1 MATNPLTAT
10 VIGGNAVVPQ
20 PATSNAPAAGP
31 LAAPGQSV
39 ASALP
44 SHFPVALNPEQQQ
57 QVQQNLSEVDFL
69 TMPTREVV
77 TLGADI
83 ETALHRTLDGFLARI
98 DQGSD
103 PKIFK
108 LIASLKDAVDKEDLP
123 ALARKITHPEPS
135 LLSRIGGLFSKA
147 AAAKALAAVWE
158 ETRRLAQGKTK
169 TLVDVVQKMDVELRQ
184 EQQKLDGEIR
194 ALEQLKDAY
203 RGRYSD
209 FAVVVAFL
217 SVFLVRSRELVAQ
230 AEHDAQPGNPQD
242 SVRISELKDKLQA
255 LESRALA
262 LEGTLSRLPADQ
274 LVIRQLQNAAIAT
287 LQETTTTASSRFASI
302 KMTLLTL
309 HGALVTQSVQQ
320 LADHGAALDQNLAG
334 VRSVLMKDVVT
345 KAANAPGDNRLA
357 QAQQLQAIV
366 ADTAQLVGVVEQA
379 RADNQQKFAQAREM
393 FAQARQDML
402 AVGQQLRPDQPLK
415 Y

>member
-1 MATNPLTAT
+1 
-10 VIGGNAVVPQ
+10 
-20 PATSNAPAAGP
+20 
-31 LAAPGQSV
+31 
-39 ASALP
+39 
-44 SHFPVALNPEQQQ
+44 
-57 QVQQNLSEVDFL
+57 
-69 TMPTREVV
+69 
-77 TLGADI
+77 
-83 ETALHRTLDGFLARI
+83 
-98 DQGSD
+98 
-103 PKIFK
+103 
-108 LIASLKDAVDKEDLP
+108 
-123 ALARKITHPEPS
+123 
-135 LLSRIGGLFSKA
+135 
-147 AAAKALAAVWE
+147 
-158 ETRRLAQGKTK
+158 
-169 TLVDVVQKMDVELRQ
+169 MDVELRQ
-184 EQQKLDGEIR
+184 EQHKLDGEIR

-203 RGRYSD
+203 RDRYSD

-217 SVFLVRSRELVAQ
+217 SVFLSQSRDLVAQ
-230 AEHDAQPGNPQD
+230 AEQQAQPGNPQD
-242 SVRISELKDKLQA
+242 TVRLTELKDKLQA
-255 LESRALA
+255 LESRSLA

-320 LADHGAALDQNLAG
+320 LADQGAALDQNLAG

-345 KAANAPGDNRLA
+345 KAANAPGDNRVA

-379 RADNQQKFAQAREM
+379 RADNQQKFAQARDM

-402 AVGQQLRPDQPLK
+402 AVGQQLRPDQALK

>member
-1 MATNPLTAT
+1 MATPSLTPT
-10 VIGGNAVVPQ
+10 VIGGNQGQPPQ
-20 PATSNAPAAGP
+20 PAAPVATALVAPA
-31 LAAPGQSV
+31 GQGG
-39 ASALP
+39 AWTLP
-44 SHFPVALNPEQQQ
+44 AHFPITLDAGQQQ
-57 QVQQNLSEVDFL
+57 QVQQSLSQVDFVS
-69 TMPTREVV
+69 MPTRDVV
-77 TLGADI
+77 TLGGDI
-83 ETALHRTLDGFLARI
+83 EMALHRTLDGFLARI

-103 PKIFK
+103 PRIFK
-108 LIASLKDAVDKEDLP
+108 LIANLKDAVDKEDLP
-123 ALARKITHPEPS
+123 ALAHKILHPEPS
-135 LLSRIGGLFSKA
+135 LMSRIGSLFNKQ

-158 ETRRLAQGKTK
+158 ETRRLALGKTK

-203 RGRYSD
+203 RDRYSD

-217 SVFLVRSRELVAQ
+217 SVFLSQSRERVAQ
-230 AEHDAQPGNPQD
+230 AESTAQPGNPQD
-242 SVRISELKDKLQA
+242 TARLTELKDKLQA

-379 RADNQQKFAQAREM
+379 RADNQQKFAQARDM

>member
-1 MATNPLTAT
+1 M
-10 VIGGNAVVPQ
+10 
-20 PATSNAPAAGP
+20 
-31 LAAPGQSV
+31 
-39 ASALP
+39 
-44 SHFPVALNPEQQQ
+44 
-57 QVQQNLSEVDFL
+57 
-69 TMPTREVV
+69 
-77 TLGADI
+77 
-83 ETALHRTLDGFLARI
+83 
-98 DQGSD
+98 
-103 PKIFK
+103 
-108 LIASLKDAVDKEDLP
+108 DA
-123 ALARKITHPEPS
+123 
-135 LLSRIGGLFSKA
+135 
-147 AAAKALAAVWE
+147 
-158 ETRRLAQGKTK
+158 
-169 TLVDVVQKMDVELRQ
+169 ELRQ
-184 EQQKLDGEIR
+184 EQHKLDTEIR
-194 ALEQLKDAY
+194 ALEQLKDSY
-203 RGRYSD
+203 RDRYSD
-209 FAVVVAFL
+209 FVVVVAFL
-217 SVFLVRSRELVAQ
+217 SLFLARAREQVAQ
-230 AEHDAQPGNPQD
+230 AEQNAQPGNPQD
-242 SVRISELKDKLQA
+242 TAHVTELKDKLQA

-320 LADHGAALDQNLAG
+320 LADQGAALDQNLAG
-334 VRSVLMKDVVT
+334 VRSALMKDVVT

-402 AVGQQLRPDQPLK
+402 AVGQQLRPDQALK

>member
-1 MATNPLTAT
+1 MATPSLTPT
-10 VIGGNAVVPQ
+10 VIGGAAGLPQ
-20 PATSNAPAAGP
+20 PAIPEATAAGGD
-31 LAAPGQSV
+31 LVRQGAAW
-39 ASALP
+39 ALP
-44 SHFPVALNPEQQQ
+44 AHFPATLDAAQQQ
-57 QVQQNLSEVDFL
+57 QVQQSLAQVDFL
-69 TMPTREVV
+69 SIPTREVV

-83 ETALHRTLDGFLARI
+83 EMALHRTLDGFLARI

-103 PKIFK
+103 PVIFK

-123 ALARKITHPEPS
+123 ALAHKILHPEPS
-135 LLSRIGGLFSKA
+135 LLSRIGGMFSKE

-158 ETRRLAQGKTK
+158 ETRRIALGKTK
-169 TLVDVVQKMDVELRQ
+169 TLVDVVQKMDGELRR

-194 ALEQLKDAY
+194 ALEQLKEAY
-203 RGRYSD
+203 RDRYSE

-217 SVFLVRSRELVAQ
+217 SVFLARSRELVAQ
-230 AEHDAQPGNPQD
+230 AEQQAQPGNHQD
-242 SVRISELKDKLQA
+242 AARLGELKDKLQA
-255 LESRALA
+255 LESRSLA

-345 KAANAPGDNRLA
+345 QAANAPGDNRLA

-393 FAQARQDML
+393 FAKARQDML
-402 AVGQQLRPDQPLK
+402 AVGQQLRPDQALK

>member
-1 MATNPLTAT
+1 MTRNPLTAT
-10 VIGGNAVVPQ
+10 VIGGNAVVTQ
-20 PATSNAPAAGP
+20 PPAQEA
-31 LAAPGQSV
+31 LSVAAVSAAPV
-39 ASALP
+39 ALP
-44 SHFPVALNPEQQQ
+44 AHFPVTLHADQQQ
-57 QVQQNLSEVDFL
+57 LVQQNLSQVDFL
-69 TMPTREVV
+69 TLPTREVV
-77 TLGADI
+77 TLGGDV
-83 ETALHRTLDGFLARI
+83 ETALHRTLDGFLSRI
-98 DQGSD
+98 DQGND

-108 LIASLKDAVDKEDLP
+108 LIASLKEAVDKEDLP
-123 ALARKITHPEPS
+123 ALAQRILNPEPT
-135 LLSRIGGLFSKA
+135 LLSRIGGLFNKA

-158 ETRRLAQGKTK
+158 ETRRIALGKTK
-169 TLVDVVQKMDVELRQ
+169 TLVDVVQKMDGELRQ
-184 EQQKLDGEIR
+184 EQHKLDTEIR
-194 ALEQLKDAY
+194 ALEQLKDSY
-203 RGRYSD
+203 RDRYSD
-209 FAVVVAFL
+209 FVVVVAFL
-217 SVFLVRSRELVAQ
+217 SLFLSRAREQVAQ
-230 AEHDAQPGNPQD
+230 AEQNAQPGNPQD
-242 SVRISELKDKLQA
+242 TAHVTELKDKLQA

-320 LADHGAALDQNLAG
+320 LADQGAALDQNLAG
-334 VRSVLMKDVVT
+334 VRSALMKDVVT

-402 AVGQQLRPDQPLK
+402 AVGQQLRPDQALK

>member
-1 MATNPLTAT
+1 MTPPSPRTVT
-10 VIGGNAVVPQ
+10 VIGGSPLVPQ
-20 PATSNAPAAGP
+20 PAVLDAVVAQPAV
-31 LAAPGQSV
+31 LAV
-39 ASALP
+39 AALP
-44 SHFPVALNPEQQQ
+44 AHFPVTLREDQMQLA
-57 QVQQNLSEVDFL
+57 QQNLAQVDFL
-69 TMPTREVV
+69 TLPTREIV
-77 TLGADI
+77 TLGGDV
-83 ETALHRTLDGFLARI
+83 ETALHRTLDGFLSRI
-98 DQGSD
+98 EQGNN
-103 PKIFK
+103 PQIFK
-108 LIASLKDAVDKEDLP
+108 LIANLKEAVDKEDLP
-123 ALARKITHPEPS
+123 ALAQRILNPEPT
-135 LLSRIGGLFSKA
+135 LLSRIGSLFNKA
-147 AAAKALAAVWE
+147 AAAKALAEVWE
-158 ETRRLAQGKTK
+158 ETRRIALGKTK
-169 TLVDVVQKMDVELRQ
+169 TLVDVVQKMDSELRQ
-184 EQQKLDGEIR
+184 EQHKLDTEIR
-194 ALEQLKDAY
+194 ALEQLKESY
-203 RGRYSD
+203 RDRYSD
-209 FAVVVAFL
+209 FVVVVAFL
-217 SVFLVRSRELVAQ
+217 SLLLARAREQVAQ
-230 AEHDAQPGNPQD
+230 AEQSAQPGNPQD
-242 SVRISELKDKLQA
+242 TAHVTELKDKLQA

-320 LADHGAALDQNLAG
+320 LADQGAALDQNLAG
-334 VRSVLMKDVVT
+334 VRSALMKDVVT

-402 AVGQQLRPDQPLK
+402 AVGQQLRPDQALK